1 LLLLF
6 FEQMRSLFA
15 IAVLACACA
24 VLAEIAEHRITNLPG
39 IDNSLIKFAQY
50 AGYITVNEEKGRNF
64 FYWFVESQN
73 DPKND
78 PVILWLNGGPGS
90 SSLIGFFVEHGPFR
104 QDVTGKNLTINPHS
118 WNKVANIIYLESP
131 SYVGFSY
138 SNDEKDWKTDDDIVA
153 KDNYEFLKRWF
164 QAYPEFRKNDFYVTG
179 ESYGGHYVPQLCEQ
193 ILLQDTKG
201 EINMKGLMAGNAA
214 VNSDF
219 YEVGEADAR
228 TDAWSFLT
236 FMYTHG
242 YVPHSAYAEVETK
255 CNWKNYMSD
264 CAGNYTRPG
273 AECLKAQTAAL
284 QYIPDNIDLYNVDAY
299 VCLDDQYFSY
309 ASKWS
314 YGAHFMAQRRMKQK
328 AMRGHENYDPCI
340 FTYMTTYLNLPE
352 VQTAIH
358 ARPGT
363 EWSGFAAL
371 DYSDDSVHRNT
382 IPLFQEFLT
391 TARSQKWRI
400 LIYSGD
406 FDAAVPFLGSQ
417 KWVHCL
423 GRPVKKDWRSW
434 NFNKQFAGGLIEYD
448 GITFLTVHGT
458 GHAIPWYTP
467 ALGFEVF
474 QRWIQ
479 NKEF

>member
-1 LLLLF
+1 MNRF
-6 FEQMRSLFA
+6 VV
-15 IAVLACACA
+15 IAVLALACTVFA
-24 VLAEIAEHRITNLPG
+24 AIPEHLITNLPG
-39 IDNSLIKFAQY
+39 IDNSLIKFRQY
-50 AGYITVNEEKGRNF
+50 SGYITINEAKGRNF

-73 DPKND
+73 NPSTD

-90 SSLIGFFVEHGPFR
+90 SSLIGLFVEHGPFR
-104 QDVTGKNLTINPHS
+104 QDVNGKNLTLNPHS

-138 SNDEKDWKTDDDIVA
+138 SEDKDDWKTDDDIVA
-153 KDNYEFLKRWF
+153 KDNYEFIKRWF
-164 QAYPEFRKNDFYVTG
+164 EKYPEYRKNDFYVTG

-193 ILLQDTKG
+193 ILQQDTKG
-201 EINMKGLMAGNAA
+201 EINIKGFMAGNAC

-219 YEVGEADAR
+219 YEFGTADPR

-236 FMYTHG
+236 FMFTHG
-242 YVPHSAYAEVETK
+242 YVPHSAYANVETK
-255 CNWKNYMSD
+255 CGWKDYMTD
-264 CAGNYTRPG
+264 CKGNYTRPS
-273 AECLKAQTAAL
+273 ADCLKAQTAAL
-284 QYIPDNIDLYNVDAY
+284 KYIPDNIDVYNVDAY
-299 VCLDDQYFSY
+299 VCLDDAYYRYTSR
-309 ASKWS
+309 WS
-314 YGAHFMAQRRMKQK
+314 FGARFMAERRAKK
-328 AMRGHENYDPCI
+328 AARGHENYDPCI
-340 FTYMTTYLNLPE
+340 FTYMVSYLNIRE
-352 VQTAIH
+352 VQAAIH
-358 ARPGT
+358 ARVDT
-363 EWSGFAAL
+363 KWSGFADL
-371 DYSDDSVHRNT
+371 QYSDDSVHRNT
-382 IPLFQEFLT
+382 IPLFEEFLSNP
-391 TARSQKWRI
+391 RSQKWRK

-423 GRPVKKDWRSW
+423 GRPIKKDWHSW
-434 NFNKQFAGGLIEYD
+434 NFNKQFAGGIIEYD